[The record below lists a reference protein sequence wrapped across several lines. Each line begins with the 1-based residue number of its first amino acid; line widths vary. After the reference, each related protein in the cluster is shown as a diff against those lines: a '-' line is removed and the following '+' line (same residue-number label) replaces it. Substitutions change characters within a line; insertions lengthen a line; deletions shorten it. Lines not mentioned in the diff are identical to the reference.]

1 MYTHIHRVWLSTWS
15 GGFGLENSKAHV
27 IIETRHSSMH
37 MAYASL
43 CITWKFERDLKE
55 GERAWPKRRNGSSHY
70 VSKALEMESEIG
82 KLRKN
87 SVGNLGW
94 N

>member
-1 MYTHIHRVWLSTWS
+1 
-15 GGFGLENSKAHV
+15 
-27 IIETRHSSMH
+27 MH

-70 VSKALEMESEIG
+70 VFKALEMESEIG
-82 KLRKN
+82 KFEEKFGREFEMELERVFGRNPKGLSN
-87 SVGNLGW
+87 IW
-94 N
+94 KRTPP